1 MITVWELDKDVK
13 SVQLHPLQPR
23 SFYWIDCS
31 HPSEHDIRALAHIL
45 SVSEDLIVDSF
56 DPKQR
61 PQASISGKHLALAF
75 RGATGGVGRLSI
87 ASFGIFA
94 SKQCVITIHDKQVR
108 GIDMLL
114 KLSGDQR
121 LKLMNNGAGHLLYR
135 IMDSVIDEFFHT
147 LESIEEQIDVI
158 ENQVLREPTQIVTQ
172 KIFMLKRQLIYTHKA
187 LSVNRD
193 IISSIEKNYIDELR
207 MSHSTEFHEL
217 YNMIVQ
223 LLENVSTH
231 HEILTTVLDMHVGSV
246 NANLNKV
253 MKTLTVLSA
262 FVLVPGLIA
271 NIYGMNFRNMP
282 EIVWQYGYY
291 YSLSLMVFSI
301 IVLYVYFKRK
311 GWI

>member
-135 IMDSVIDEFFHT
+135 IKDFLPWMVKMLVPFHLFEQFFIILMLLHK
-147 LESIEEQIDVI
+147 LESVFWADAFDPIRVI
-158 ENQVLREPTQIVTQ
+158 VCAYE
-172 KIFMLKRQLIYTHKA
+172 HA
-187 LSVNRD
+187 
-193 IISSIEKNYIDELR
+193 
-207 MSHSTEFHEL
+207 
-217 YNMIVQ
+217 
-223 LLENVSTH
+223 
-231 HEILTTVLDMHVGSV
+231 
-246 NANLNKV
+246 
-253 MKTLTVLSA
+253 
-262 FVLVPGLIA
+262 
-271 NIYGMNFRNMP
+271 
-282 EIVWQYGYY
+282 
-291 YSLSLMVFSI
+291 
-301 IVLYVYFKRK
+301 
-311 GWI
+311 